1 VIALPSGTVLL
12 TDYAWPDPTIE
23 TRILE
28 DSGLTI
34 VCGPS
39 KALPA
44 DTIARLAAEHRP
56 DAIMTCWAEVSGD
69 AIRACPA
76 LKIVQRIGVG
86 LDNIDVAAAVAHG
99 AIVTNVPDYCVEE
112 VSDHA
117 IGLILGW
124 ARGIVAFDRDTKR
137 GRWDPTGA
145 ALRRVRDL
153 AIGIAGFGRIGRRTA
168 EKLAGFDVSLLALD
182 HPANLADPTKRVRFV
197 EWSRLLSD
205 SDVIVVHLPLL
216 AATAKLFN
224 TIAFAAMR
232 PGALLVNVAR
242 GGLVDNEAL
251 LAALDDG
258 RLGGAAL
265 DVIDGEPTPPA
276 ALLAHPKVI
285 ATPHVAFSST
295 ASLIELRRRSAEE
308 VVRVLKGEPPQN
320 LCASP

>member
-1 VIALPSGTVLL
+1 MTKGTVLL
-12 TDYAWPDPTIE
+12 TDYAWPDPAIE

-28 DSGLTI
+28 EAGLDV

-44 DTIARLAAEHRP
+44 DAITRLAAQHKP
-56 DAIMTCWAEVSGD
+56 DAIMTCWAEVSGE

-86 LDNIDVAAAVAHG
+86 LDNIDVAAAVAQG

-153 AIGIAGFGRIGRRTA
+153 TIGIAGFGRIGRRTA
-168 EKLAGFDVSLLALD
+168 EKLVSFDVNLLALD
-182 HPANLADPTKRVRFV
+182 HDANLPDTTQHVRFV
-197 EWSRLLSD
+197 DWARLLSD

-216 AATAKLFN
+216 KITAGLFDAR
-224 TIAFAAMR
+224 AFAAMR

-251 LAALDDG
+251 LAALDSG
-258 RLGGAAL
+258 HLGGAAL
-265 DVIDGEPTPPA
+265 DVVDGEPTPPPE
-276 ALLAHPKVI
+276 LLAHVRVI

-308 VVRVLKGEPPQN
+308 VVRVLRGEPPQN
-320 LCASP
+320 LCAPR